1 MAIICPTVTALD
13 EYDYNEQ
20 IKTLK
25 SFARHIHIDLMDGQF
40 APTKSPGID
49 HIWWPPEFSADLHV
63 MYQHPMDYIDQ
74 LIKLKPR
81 MVIIHNEADVHHMDF
96 AARLHAAGIEAGL
109 AILRDT
115 PADYTFQIVH
125 SFDHVLI
132 FSGNLGYQGG
142 STADLGCLDK
152 ARQVKL
158 HHPEVEIGWDGGINQ
173 LNAALLMEGGVDI
186 LNVGSFIKNA
196 DDPRSAYATLELEIT
211 RDNA

>member
-25 SFARHIHIDLMDGQF
+25 TFARHIHIDLMDGQF
-40 APTKSPGID
+40 APTKSPDID

-152 ARQVKL
+152 ARQIKL
-158 HHPEVEIGWDGGINQ
+158 HHPEVEIGWDGGINR
-173 LNAALLMEGGVDI
+173 LNASLRMVGGVDI